1 MTPIRSSAVDI
12 TPGRIVPG
20 WQSVAPAPRAFGK
33 TRAKT
38 GVAEHARK
46 GRGQRRRVS
55 NGNQQPGVIAHQI
68 RNRTGH
74 RGDDREP
81 VRQRF
86 GDGHSV
92 GLLLRGED
100 DDIRPVVARG
110 QRTTIEIADE

>member
-1 MTPIRSSAVDI
+1 MRSAVDI

-20 WQSVAPAPRAFGK
+20 WQSVAPAARAFGK

-38 GVAEHARK
+38 GVAEHAGE

-55 NGNQQPGVIAHQI
+55 NGHQQPGVIADQI

-86 GDGHSV
+86 GHCHSV
-92 GLLLRGED
+92 GLLLRGKD
-100 DDIRPVVARG
+100 GDIRPVVARG
-110 QRTTIEIADE
+110 QRAAIEIANE